1 MATLEKI
8 LTMNNLKKR
17 HIIGVERCCMCK
29 KSVENID
36 HLLLRCEVAK
46 GLWESIFHLFGIE
59 WVILLVGKDSL
70 EDTTI

>member
-29 KSVENID
+29 KSGDNID
-36 HLLLRCEVAK
+36 HLLLRCEVAR
-46 GLWESIFHLFGIE
+46 GLWESIFRPFGIE
-59 WVILLVGKDSL
+59 WVMCLLERTVWK
-70 EDTTI
+70 TTI